1 MKKVKILTIVLAII
15 LVTLIA
21 FGGIYLP
28 TQNRMENKVKDY
40 ELGRELDSQRVIELK
55 IKETSTDNSE
65 EKSSDET
72 TDSDNTEETEKSEET
87 TSTENESTENKSTE
101 NKLTE
106 KDYENAKKIMEN
118 RLQALGA
125 QDYTISLDKENGTVR
140 VELAENDNVDMY
152 IYYLYASQ
160 KITIKDTESKDI
172 LLNDDMIKGA
182 KYSYSNDS
190 KGAYQVYEEIEL
202 TKDGQA
208 KINELLNDYALLAT
222 DVTEIENAKKAS
234 ESESTKTESTENTDE
249 QNTEN
254 TESTENTD
262 EQNTESTES
271 TETQSTTEETSSNSE
286 TTKKTAKLYV
296 NDTTYD
302 ISKIEKGKITVKIG
316 SSSTN
321 TTSVNNNI
329 SKAAEI
335 AMLENAG
342 KLPADYELDTNRYEY
357 SSITQKEI
365 IYFAITM
372 LAILVIILLVYCVIY
387 KKSGI
392 LASISFVGFVSIF
405 SLLIRYTNVAISIE
419 GISAIIIV
427 MIINLII
434 NREILSKTKKM
445 NLVNEAVK
453 STYKNIYLKLIP
465 VGILTIVFCLSKWE
479 SLSSFGMIMFWGL
492 VLTAIYNVIVTRTLL
507 NLKEN
512 K

>member
-1 MKKVKILTIVLAII
+1 MKKVKILTIALAIL

-21 FGGIYLP
+21 FGGVYIQ

-40 ELGRELDSQRVIELK
+40 ELGRELKSQRVIELK
-55 IKETSTDNSE
+55 IKESSSGSENSSSDESTDTDSSE
-65 EKSSDET
+65 EK
-72 TDSDNTEETEKSEET
+72 EKSEET
-87 TSTENESTENKSTE
+87 TSTENESTE

-106 KDYENAKKIMEN
+106 KDYENAKKIMEK
-118 RLQALGA
+118 RLQSLGA
-125 QDYTISLDKENGTVR
+125 QDYTISLNKENGTVR
-140 VELAENDNVDMY
+140 VELPENDNVDMY

-160 KITIKDTESKDI
+160 KITIKDTDSKDN
-172 LLNDDMIKGA
+172 LLNDEMIKGA
-182 KYSYSNDS
+182 KYSYTSDS

-208 KINELLNDYALLAT
+208 KLNELLNDYALLAT

-234 ESESTKTESTENTDE
+234 ESESTKTESTSEESTETTENTSTDE
-249 QNTEN
+249 QN
-254 TESTENTD
+254 
-262 EQNTESTES
+262 TES

-302 ISKIEKGKITVKIG
+302 VSKLEKGKITVKIG

-321 TTSVNNNI
+321 ATSVNNNI

-342 KLPADYELDTNRYEY
+342 KLPADYEVDTNRYEY

-365 IYFAITM
+365 IYFAIAM
-372 LAILVIILLVYCVIY
+372 IAILVITLLVYCVIY

-392 LASISFVGFVSIF
+392 LASISFVGFVALF

-419 GISAIIIV
+419 GISAIIVV

-453 STYKNIYLKLIP
+453 ATYKNVYLKLIP
-465 VGILTIVFCLSKWE
+465 VGILTIVFCLAKWE

-492 VLTAIYNVIVTRTLL
+492 VLTAIYNSTITRTLL

>member
-1 MKKVKILTIVLAII
+1 MKKVKILTIALAIL

-21 FGGIYLP
+21 FGGVYIQ

-40 ELGRELDSQRVIELK
+40 ELGRELKSQRVIELK
-55 IKETSTDNSE
+55 IKESSSDSENSSSDESTDTDSSE
-65 EKSSDET
+65 EK
-72 TDSDNTEETEKSEET
+72 EKSEET
-87 TSTENESTENKSTE
+87 TSTENESTE

-106 KDYENAKKIMEN
+106 KDYENAKKIMEK
-118 RLQALGA
+118 RLQSLGA
-125 QDYTISLDKENGTVR
+125 QDYTISLNKENGTVR
-140 VELAENDNVDMY
+140 VELPENDNVDMY

-160 KITIKDTESKDI
+160 KITIKDTDSKDN
-172 LLNDDMIKGA
+172 LLNDEMIKGA

-208 KINELLNDYALLAT
+208 KLNELLNDYALLAT

-234 ESESTKTESTENTDE
+234 ESESTKTESTSEESTETTENTSTDE
-249 QNTEN
+249 QN
-254 TESTENTD
+254 
-262 EQNTESTES
+262 TES

-302 ISKIEKGKITVKIG
+302 VSKLEKGKITVKIG

-321 TTSVNNNI
+321 ATSVNNNI

-342 KLPADYELDTNRYEY
+342 KLPADYEVDTNRYEY

-365 IYFAITM
+365 IYFAIAM
-372 LAILVIILLVYCVIY
+372 IAILVITLLVYCVIY

-392 LASISFVGFVSIF
+392 LASISFVGFVALF

-419 GISAIIIV
+419 GISAIIVV

-453 STYKNIYLKLIP
+453 ATYKNVYLKLIP
-465 VGILTIVFCLSKWE
+465 VGILTIVFCLAKWE

-492 VLTAIYNVIVTRTLL
+492 VLTAIYNSTITRTLL

>member
-65 EKSSDET
+65 ENSSDET

-87 TSTENESTENKSTE
+87 TSTENESTENKTTE

-125 QDYTISLDKENGTVR
+125 QDYTISLDKENGIVR

-160 KITIKDTESKDI
+160 KITIKDTDSKDI

-234 ESESTKTESTENTDE
+234 ESESTKTESTSE
-249 QNTEN
+249 EN

-262 EQNTESTES
+262 EQNTES

-316 SSSTN
+316 ASSTN

>member
-65 EKSSDET
+65 ENS
-72 TDSDNTEETEKSEET
+72 SEET
-87 TSTENESTENKSTE
+87 TSTENESTE

-106 KDYENAKKIMEN
+106 KDYENAKKIMEK

-160 KITIKDTESKDI
+160 KITIKDTDSKDI

-208 KINELLNDYALLAT
+208 KLNELLNDYALLAT

-234 ESESTKTESTENTDE
+234 ESESTKTESTSE
-249 QNTEN
+249 EN

-262 EQNTESTES
+262 EQNTES

-316 SSSTN
+316 ASSSN

-342 KLPADYELDTNRYEY
+342 KLPADYEVDTNRYEY

-365 IYFAITM
+365 IYFAIVM
-372 LAILVIILLVYCVIY
+372 IAILVITLLVYCVIY

-392 LASISFVGFVSIF
+392 LASISFVGFVASF

>member
-55 IKETSTDNSE
+55 IKETSTDNSKE
-65 EKSSDET
+65 NSSEET
-72 TDSDNTEETEKSEET
+72 TDSGNTEETEKSEET
-87 TSTENESTENKSTE
+87 TSTENESTENESTENESTE

-106 KDYENAKKIMEN
+106 KDYENAKKIMEK

-160 KITIKDTESKDI
+160 KITIKDTDSKDI
-172 LLNDDMIKGA
+172 LLNDEMIKGA
-182 KYSYSNDS
+182 KYSYTSDS

-208 KINELLNDYALLAT
+208 KLNELLNDYALLAT

-234 ESESTKTESTENTDE
+234 ESESTKTESTSE
-249 QNTEN
+249 EN

-262 EQNTESTES
+262 EQNTES

-316 SSSTN
+316 ASSSN

-342 KLPADYELDTNRYEY
+342 KLPADYEVDTNRYEY

-365 IYFAITM
+365 IYFAIVM
-372 LAILVIILLVYCVIY
+372 IAILVITLLVYCVIY

-392 LASISFVGFVSIF
+392 LASISFVGFVASF

-465 VGILTIVFCLSKWE
+465 IGILTIVFCLSKWE

>member
-1 MKKVKILTIVLAII
+1 MKKVKILTIALAIL

-21 FGGIYLP
+21 FGGVYIQ

-40 ELGRELDSQRVIELK
+40 ELGRELKSQRVIELK
-55 IKETSTDNSE
+55 IKESSSDSENS
-65 EKSSDET
+65 SSDES
-72 TDSDNTEETEKSEET
+72 TDADSSEKTEKSEET
-87 TSTENESTENKSTE
+87 TTDTE
-101 NKLTE
+101 LTE
-106 KDYENAKKIMEN
+106 KDYENAQKVMEK
-118 RLQALGA
+118 RLKALGA

-160 KITIKDTESKDI
+160 KITIKDTDSKDI
-172 LLNDDMIKGA
+172 LLNDEMIKGA
-182 KYSYSNDS
+182 KYSYTSDS

-208 KINELLNDYALLAT
+208 KLNELLNDYALLAT

-234 ESESTKTESTENTDE
+234 ESESTKTESTSEK
-249 QNTEN
+249 N

-262 EQNTESTES
+262 EQNTESTE
-271 TETQSTTEETSSNSE
+271 TKSTTEETSSNSE

-302 ISKIEKGKITVKIG
+302 VSKIEKGKITVKIG
-316 SSSTN
+316 ASSSN

-342 KLPADYELDTNRYEY
+342 KLPADYEVDTNRYEY

-365 IYFAITM
+365 IYFAIVM
-372 LAILVIILLVYCVIY
+372 IAILVITLLVYCVIY

-392 LASISFVGFVSIF
+392 LASISFVGFVASF

>member
-1 MKKVKILTIVLAII
+1 MKKVKILTIALAIL

-21 FGGIYLP
+21 FGGVYIQ

-40 ELGRELDSQRVIELK
+40 ELGRELKSQRVIELK
-55 IKETSTDNSE
+55 IKESSSDSENS
-65 EKSSDET
+65 SSDESKDA
-72 TDSDNTEETEKSEET
+72 DSSEETEKSEET
-87 TSTENESTENKSTE
+87 TTDTE
-101 NKLTE
+101 LTE
-106 KDYENAKKIMEN
+106 KDYENAQKVMEK
-118 RLQALGA
+118 RLKALGA

-160 KITIKDTESKDI
+160 KITIKDTDSKDI
-172 LLNDDMIKGA
+172 LLNDEMIKGA
-182 KYSYSNDS
+182 KYSYTSDS

-208 KINELLNDYALLAT
+208 KLNELLNDYALLAT

-234 ESESTKTESTENTDE
+234 ESESTKTESTSEK
-249 QNTEN
+249 N

-262 EQNTESTES
+262 EQNTES

-316 SSSTN
+316 ASSSN

-342 KLPADYELDTNRYEY
+342 KLPADYEVDTNRYEY

-365 IYFAITM
+365 IYFAIVM
-372 LAILVIILLVYCVIY
+372 IAILVITLLVYCVIY

-392 LASISFVGFVSIF
+392 LASISFVGFVASF

>member
-65 EKSSDET
+65 ENSSEET
-72 TDSDNTEETEKSEET
+72 TDSGNTEETEKSEET
-87 TSTENESTENKSTE
+87 TSTENKLTENE
-101 NKLTE
+101 LTE

-208 KINELLNDYALLAT
+208 KINELLNDYSLLAT

-234 ESESTKTESTENTDE
+234 ESESTK
-249 QNTEN
+249 

>member
-1 MKKVKILTIVLAII
+1 MKKVKILTIALAIL

-21 FGGIYLP
+21 FGGVYIQ

-40 ELGRELDSQRVIELK
+40 ELGRELKSQRVIELK
-55 IKETSTDNSE
+55 IKESSSDSENS
-65 EKSSDET
+65 SSDEST
-72 TDSDNTEETEKSEET
+72 DTDSSEETEKSEET
-87 TSTENESTENKSTE
+87 TSTENESTENK
-101 NKLTE
+101 LTE
-106 KDYENAKKIMEN
+106 KDYENAKKIMEK
-118 RLQALGA
+118 RLQSLGA
-125 QDYTISLDKENGTVR
+125 QDYTISLNKENGTVR
-140 VELAENDNVDMY
+140 VELPENDNVDMY

-160 KITIKDTESKDI
+160 KITIKDTDSKDN
-172 LLNDDMIKGA
+172 LLNDEMIKGA
-182 KYSYSNDS
+182 KYSYTSDS

-208 KINELLNDYALLAT
+208 KLNELLNDYALLAT

-234 ESESTKTESTENTDE
+234 ESESTKTESTSEESTETTENTSTDE
-249 QNTEN
+249 QN
-254 TESTENTD
+254 
-262 EQNTESTES
+262 TES

-302 ISKIEKGKITVKIG
+302 VSKLEKGKITVKIG

-321 TTSVNNNI
+321 ATSVNNNI

-342 KLPADYELDTNRYEY
+342 KLPADYEVDTNRYEY

-365 IYFAITM
+365 IYFAIAM
-372 LAILVIILLVYCVIY
+372 IAILVITLLVYCVIY

-392 LASISFVGFVSIF
+392 LASISFVGFVALF

-419 GISAIIIV
+419 GISAIIVV

-453 STYKNIYLKLIP
+453 ATYKNVYLKLIP
-465 VGILTIVFCLSKWE
+465 VGILTIVFCLAKWE

-492 VLTAIYNVIVTRTLL
+492 VLTSIYNSTITRTLL

>member
-65 EKSSDET
+65 ENSSDET

-87 TSTENESTENKSTE
+87 TSTENESTENKTTE

-160 KITIKDTESKDI
+160 KITIKDTDSKDI
-172 LLNDDMIKGA
+172 LLNDEMIKGA

-208 KINELLNDYALLAT
+208 KLNELLNDYALLAT

-234 ESESTKTESTENTDE
+234 ESESTKTESTSEESTETTENTSTDE
-249 QNTEN
+249 QN
-254 TESTENTD
+254 
-262 EQNTESTES
+262 TES

-405 SLLIRYTNVAISIE
+405 SLLIRYTNVVISIE

>member
-21 FGGIYLP
+21 FGGIYVQ

-40 ELGRELDSQRVIELK
+40 EFGRELKSQRVIELK
-55 IKETSTDNSE
+55 IKESTSTDSENS
-65 EKSSDET
+65 SSDENT
-72 TDSDNTEETEKSEET
+72 ETDSSKETEKSEET
-87 TSTENESTENKSTE
+87 TSTE

-106 KDYENAKKIMEN
+106 KDYENAKKIMEK

-125 QDYTISLDKENGTVR
+125 QDYTISLDKENGIVR

-160 KITIKDTESKDI
+160 KITIKDTDSKDI

-208 KINELLNDYALLAT
+208 KLNELLNDYALLAT

-234 ESESTKTESTENTDE
+234 ESESTKTESTSE
-249 QNTEN
+249 EN

-262 EQNTESTES
+262 EQNTES

-302 ISKIEKGKITVKIG
+302 TSKIEKGKITVKIG
-316 SSSTN
+316 ASSSN

-342 KLPADYELDTNRYEY
+342 KLPADYEVDTNRYEY

-365 IYFAITM
+365 IYFAIVM
-372 LAILVIILLVYCVIY
+372 IAILLITLLVYCVIY

-392 LASISFVGFVSIF
+392 LASISFVGFVASF

>member
-1 MKKVKILTIVLAII
+1 MKKVKILTIALAIL

-21 FGGIYLP
+21 FGGVYIQ

-40 ELGRELDSQRVIELK
+40 ELGRELKSQRVIELK
-55 IKETSTDNSE
+55 IKENSTDNSKENSSEEMKNTDSSE
-65 EKSSDET
+65 EKKE
-72 TDSDNTEETEKSEET
+72 SE
-87 TSTENESTENKSTE
+87 
-101 NKLTE
+101 LTE
-106 KDYENAKKIMEN
+106 KDYENAKKIMEK
-118 RLQALGA
+118 RLQSLGA
-125 QDYTISLDKENGTVR
+125 QDYTISLNKENGTVR
-140 VELAENDNVDMY
+140 VELPENDNVDMY

-160 KITIKDTESKDI
+160 KITIKDTDSKDI
-172 LLNDDMIKGA
+172 LLNDEMIKGA

-208 KINELLNDYALLAT
+208 KLNELLNDYALLAT

-234 ESESTKTESTENTDE
+234 ESESTKTESTSEESTE
-249 QNTEN
+249 TTEN
-254 TESTENTD
+254 TSTD
-262 EQNTESTES
+262 EQNTESTK
-271 TETQSTTEETSSNSE
+271 TQSTTEETSSNSE
-286 TTKKTAKLYV
+286 ITKKTAKLYV

-302 ISKIEKGKITVKIG
+302 VSKIEKGKITVKIG
-316 SSSTN
+316 SSSSN

-342 KLPADYELDTNRYEY
+342 KLPADYEVDTNRYEY

-365 IYFAITM
+365 IYFAIAM
-372 LAILVIILLVYCVIY
+372 IAILVIILLIYCVIY

-419 GISAIIIV
+419 GISAIIVV

-434 NREILSKTKKM
+434 NREILSKTKRM

-453 STYKNIYLKLIP
+453 ATYKNVYLKLIP

-492 VLTAIYNVIVTRTLL
+492 VLTAIYNATITRTLL

>member
-1 MKKVKILTIVLAII
+1 MKKVKILTIALAIL

-21 FGGIYLP
+21 FGGVYIQ

-40 ELGRELDSQRVIELK
+40 ELGRELKSQRVIELK
-55 IKETSTDNSE
+55 IKENSTDNSKE
-65 EKSSDET
+65 NSSDET
-72 TDSDNTEETEKSEET
+72 TDSENTEETEKSEET
-87 TSTENESTENKSTE
+87 TSTENESTENK
-101 NKLTE
+101 LTE
-106 KDYENAKKIMEN
+106 KDYENAKKIMEK
-118 RLQALGA
+118 RLQSLGA
-125 QDYTISLDKENGTVR
+125 QDYTISLNKENGTVR
-140 VELAENDNVDMY
+140 VELPENDNVDMY

-160 KITIKDTESKDI
+160 KITIKDTDSKDN
-172 LLNDDMIKGA
+172 LLNDEMIKGA
-182 KYSYSNDS
+182 KYSYTSDS

-208 KINELLNDYALLAT
+208 KLNELLNDYALLAT

-234 ESESTKTESTENTDE
+234 ESESTKTESTSEESTETTENTSTDE
-249 QNTEN
+249 QN
-254 TESTENTD
+254 
-262 EQNTESTES
+262 TES

-302 ISKIEKGKITVKIG
+302 VSKLEKGKITVKIG

-321 TTSVNNNI
+321 ATSVNNNI

-342 KLPADYELDTNRYEY
+342 KLPADYEVDTNRYEY

-365 IYFAITM
+365 IYFAIAM
-372 LAILVIILLVYCVIY
+372 IAILVITLLVYCVIY

-392 LASISFVGFVSIF
+392 LASISFVGFVALF

-419 GISAIIIV
+419 GISAIIVV

-453 STYKNIYLKLIP
+453 ATYKNVYLKLIP
-465 VGILTIVFCLSKWE
+465 VGILTIVFCLAKWE

-492 VLTAIYNVIVTRTLL
+492 VLTAIYNSTITRTLL

>member
-1 MKKVKILTIVLAII
+1 
-15 LVTLIA
+15 
-21 FGGIYLP
+21 
-28 TQNRMENKVKDY
+28 MEK
-40 ELGRELDSQRVIELK
+40 
-55 IKETSTDNSE
+55 
-65 EKSSDET
+65 
-72 TDSDNTEETEKSEET
+72 
-87 TSTENESTENKSTE
+87 
-101 NKLTE
+101 
-106 KDYENAKKIMEN
+106 

-160 KITIKDTESKDI
+160 KITIKDTDSKDI
-172 LLNDDMIKGA
+172 LLNDEMIKGA
-182 KYSYSNDS
+182 KYSYTSDS

-208 KINELLNDYALLAT
+208 KLNELLNDYALLAT

-234 ESESTKTESTENTDE
+234 ESESTKTESTSEESTETTENTSTDE
-249 QNTEN
+249 QN
-254 TESTENTD
+254 
-262 EQNTESTES
+262 TES

-302 ISKIEKGKITVKIG
+302 VSKIEKGKITVKIG
-316 SSSTN
+316 SSSSN
-321 TTSVNNNI
+321 ATSVNNNI

-342 KLPADYELDTNRYEY
+342 KLPADYEVDTNRYEY

-365 IYFAITM
+365 IYFAIVM
-372 LAILVIILLVYCVIY
+372 IAILVIILLVYCVIY

-392 LASISFVGFVSIF
+392 LASISFVGFVALF

-419 GISAIIIV
+419 GISAIIVV

-453 STYKNIYLKLIP
+453 ATYKNVYLKLIP
-465 VGILTIVFCLSKWE
+465 VGILTIVFCLAKWE

-492 VLTAIYNVIVTRTLL
+492 VLTAIYNATITRTLL

>member
-55 IKETSTDNSE
+55 IKENSTDNSE
-65 EKSSDET
+65 ENSSEET
-72 TDSDNTEETEKSEET
+72 TDSGNTEETEKSEET
-87 TSTENESTENKSTE
+87 TSTENESTENK
-101 NKLTE
+101 LTA
-106 KDYENAKKIMEN
+106 KDYENAKKIMEK

-160 KITIKDTESKDI
+160 KITIKDTDSKDI

-249 QNTEN
+249 QNTE
-254 TESTENTD
+254 
-262 EQNTESTES
+262 S

-316 SSSTN
+316 ASSTN

>member
-1 MKKVKILTIVLAII
+1 MKKVKILTIALAIL

-21 FGGIYLP
+21 FGGVYIQ

-40 ELGRELDSQRVIELK
+40 ELGRELKSQRVIELK
-55 IKETSTDNSE
+55 IKENSTDNSKE
-65 EKSSDET
+65 NSSDET
-72 TDSDNTEETEKSEET
+72 TDSENTEETEKSEET
-87 TSTENESTENKSTE
+87 TSTENESTENK
-101 NKLTE
+101 LTE
-106 KDYENAKKIMEN
+106 KDYENAKKIMEK
-118 RLQALGA
+118 RLQSLGA
-125 QDYTISLDKENGTVR
+125 QDYTISLNKENGTVR
-140 VELAENDNVDMY
+140 VELPENDNVDMY

-160 KITIKDTESKDI
+160 KITIKDTDSKDN
-172 LLNDDMIKGA
+172 LLNDEMIKGA
-182 KYSYSNDS
+182 KYSYTSDS

-208 KINELLNDYALLAT
+208 KLNELLNDYALLAT

-234 ESESTKTESTENTDE
+234 ESESTKTESTSEESTETTENTSTDE
-249 QNTEN
+249 QN
-254 TESTENTD
+254 
-262 EQNTESTES
+262 TES

-302 ISKIEKGKITVKIG
+302 VSKLEKGKITVKIG

-321 TTSVNNNI
+321 ATSVNNNI

-342 KLPADYELDTNRYEY
+342 KLPADYEVDTNRYEY

-365 IYFAITM
+365 IYFAIAM
-372 LAILVIILLVYCVIY
+372 IAILVITLLVYCVIY

-392 LASISFVGFVSIF
+392 LASISFVGFVALF

>member
-1 MKKVKILTIVLAII
+1 MKKVKILTIALAIL

-21 FGGIYLP
+21 FGGVYIQ

-40 ELGRELDSQRVIELK
+40 ELGRELKSQRVIELK
-55 IKETSTDNSE
+55 IKESSSDSENSSSDESTDTDSSE
-65 EKSSDET
+65 EK
-72 TDSDNTEETEKSEET
+72 EKSEET
-87 TSTENESTENKSTE
+87 TSTENESTE

-106 KDYENAKKIMEN
+106 KDYENAKKIMEK
-118 RLQALGA
+118 RLQSLGA
-125 QDYTISLDKENGTVR
+125 QDYTISLNKENGTVR
-140 VELAENDNVDMY
+140 VELPENDNVDMY

-160 KITIKDTESKDI
+160 KITIKDTDSKDN
-172 LLNDDMIKGA
+172 LLNDEMIKGA
-182 KYSYSNDS
+182 KYSYTSDS

-208 KINELLNDYALLAT
+208 KLNELLNDYALLAT

-234 ESESTKTESTENTDE
+234 ESESTKTESTSEESTETTENTSTDE
-249 QNTEN
+249 QN
-254 TESTENTD
+254 
-262 EQNTESTES
+262 TES

-302 ISKIEKGKITVKIG
+302 VSKLEKGKITVKIG
-316 SSSTN
+316 SSSSN

-342 KLPADYELDTNRYEY
+342 KLPADYEVDTNRYEY

-365 IYFAITM
+365 IYFAIAM
-372 LAILVIILLVYCVIY
+372 IAILVITLLVYCVIY

-392 LASISFVGFVSIF
+392 LASISFVGFVALF

-419 GISAIIIV
+419 GISAIIVV

-453 STYKNIYLKLIP
+453 ATYKNVYLKLIP
-465 VGILTIVFCLSKWE
+465 VGILTIVFCLAKWE

-492 VLTAIYNVIVTRTLL
+492 VLTAIYNSTITRTLL

>member
-1 MKKVKILTIVLAII
+1 MKKVKILTIALAIL

-21 FGGIYLP
+21 FGGVYIQ

-40 ELGRELDSQRVIELK
+40 ELGRELKSQRVIELK
-55 IKETSTDNSE
+55 IKESSSDSENS
-65 EKSSDET
+65 SSDEST
-72 TDSDNTEETEKSEET
+72 DTDSSEETEKSEET
-87 TSTENESTENKSTE
+87 TSTENESTENK
-101 NKLTE
+101 LTE
-106 KDYENAKKIMEN
+106 KDYENAKKIMEK
-118 RLQALGA
+118 RLQSLGA
-125 QDYTISLDKENGTVR
+125 QDYTISLNKENGTVR
-140 VELAENDNVDMY
+140 VELPENDNVDMY

-160 KITIKDTESKDI
+160 KITIKDTDSKDN
-172 LLNDDMIKGA
+172 LLNDEMIKGA
-182 KYSYSNDS
+182 KYSYTSDS

-208 KINELLNDYALLAT
+208 KLNELLNDYALLAT

-234 ESESTKTESTENTDE
+234 ESESTKTESTSEESTETTENTSTDE
-249 QNTEN
+249 QN
-254 TESTENTD
+254 
-262 EQNTESTES
+262 TES

-302 ISKIEKGKITVKIG
+302 VSKLEKGKITVKIG

-321 TTSVNNNI
+321 ATSVNNNI

-342 KLPADYELDTNRYEY
+342 KLPADYEVDTNRYEY

-365 IYFAITM
+365 IYFAIAM
-372 LAILVIILLVYCVIY
+372 IAILVITLLVYCVIY

-453 STYKNIYLKLIP
+453 ATYKNVYLKLIP
-465 VGILTIVFCLSKWE
+465 VGILTIVFCLAKWE

-492 VLTAIYNVIVTRTLL
+492 VLTAIYNSTITRTLL

>member
-55 IKETSTDNSE
+55 IKETSTDNSKE
-65 EKSSDET
+65 NSSEET
-72 TDSDNTEETEKSEET
+72 TDSGNTEETEKSEET
-87 TSTENESTENKSTE
+87 TSTENESTENK
-101 NKLTE
+101 LTE
-106 KDYENAKKIMEN
+106 KDYENAKKIMEK

-160 KITIKDTESKDI
+160 KITIKDTDSKDI
-172 LLNDDMIKGA
+172 LLNDEMIKGA
-182 KYSYSNDS
+182 KYSYTSDS

-208 KINELLNDYALLAT
+208 KLNELLNDYALLAT

-234 ESESTKTESTENTDE
+234 ESESTKTESTSEESTETTENTSTDE
-249 QNTEN
+249 QN
-254 TESTENTD
+254 
-262 EQNTESTES
+262 TES

-302 ISKIEKGKITVKIG
+302 VSKIEKGKITVKIG

-342 KLPADYELDTNRYEY
+342 KLPADYEVDTNRYEY

-365 IYFAITM
+365 IYFAIVM
-372 LAILVIILLVYCVIY
+372 IAILVIILLVYCVIY

-392 LASISFVGFVSIF
+392 LASISFVGFVALF

-419 GISAIIIV
+419 GISAIIVV

-453 STYKNIYLKLIP
+453 ATYKNVYLKLIP
-465 VGILTIVFCLSKWE
+465 VGILTIVFCLAKWE

-492 VLTAIYNVIVTRTLL
+492 VLTAIYNATITRTLL

>member
-15 LVTLIA
+15 LITLIA
-21 FGGIYLP
+21 FGGIYVQ

-40 ELGRELDSQRVIELK
+40 ELGRELKSQRVIELK
-55 IKETSTDNSE
+55 IKETSTDNSKE
-65 EKSSDET
+65 NSSDET
-72 TDSDNTEETEKSEET
+72 TDSENTEETEKSEET
-87 TSTENESTENKSTE
+87 ASTKNESTE

-106 KDYENAKKIMEN
+106 KDYENAKKIMEK

-160 KITIKDTESKDI
+160 KITIKDTDSKDI
-172 LLNDDMIKGA
+172 LLNDEMIKGA
-182 KYSYSNDS
+182 KYSYTSDS

-208 KINELLNDYALLAT
+208 KLNELLNDYALLAT

-234 ESESTKTESTENTDE
+234 ESESTKTESTSEESTETTENTSTDE
-249 QNTEN
+249 QN
-254 TESTENTD
+254 
-262 EQNTESTES
+262 TES

-302 ISKIEKGKITVKIG
+302 VSKIEKGKITVKIG
-316 SSSTN
+316 SSSSN
-321 TTSVNNNI
+321 ATSVNNNI

-342 KLPADYELDTNRYEY
+342 KLPADYEVDTNRYEY

-365 IYFAITM
+365 IYFAIVM
-372 LAILVIILLVYCVIY
+372 IAILVIILLVYCVIY

-392 LASISFVGFVSIF
+392 LASISFVGFVALF

-419 GISAIIIV
+419 GISAIIVV

-453 STYKNIYLKLIP
+453 ATYKNVYLKLIP
-465 VGILTIVFCLSKWE
+465 VGILTIVFCLAKWE

-492 VLTAIYNVIVTRTLL
+492 VLTAIYNATITRTLL

>member
-55 IKETSTDNSE
+55 IKESTSTDSENS
-65 EKSSDET
+65 SSDENT
-72 TDSDNTEETEKSEET
+72 ETDSSKETEKSEET
-87 TSTENESTENKSTE
+87 TSTENE
-101 NKLTE
+101 LTE
-106 KDYENAKKIMEN
+106 KDYENAKKIMEK

-125 QDYTISLDKENGTVR
+125 QDYTISLDKENGIVR

-160 KITIKDTESKDI
+160 KITIKDTDSKYI

-234 ESESTKTESTENTDE
+234 ESESTKTESTSE
-249 QNTEN
+249 EN
-254 TESTENTD
+254 TESTENKD
-262 EQNTESTES
+262 EQNTES

-316 SSSTN
+316 ASSTN

-372 LAILVIILLVYCVIY
+372 LAILVITLLVYCVIY

-392 LASISFVGFVSIF
+392 LASISFVGFVASF

-453 STYKNIYLKLIP
+453 ATYKNVYLKLIP

>member
-55 IKETSTDNSE
+55 IKENSTDNSE
-65 EKSSDET
+65 ENS
-72 TDSDNTEETEKSEET
+72 SEET
-87 TSTENESTENKSTE
+87 TSTE

-106 KDYENAKKIMEN
+106 KDYENAKKIMEK

-160 KITIKDTESKDI
+160 KITIKDTDSKDI

-208 KINELLNDYALLAT
+208 KLNELLNDYALLAT

-234 ESESTKTESTENTDE
+234 ESESTKTESTSE
-249 QNTEN
+249 EN

-262 EQNTESTES
+262 EQNTES

-316 SSSTN
+316 ASSSN

-342 KLPADYELDTNRYEY
+342 KLPADYEVDTNRYEY

-365 IYFAITM
+365 IYFAIVM
-372 LAILVIILLVYCVIY
+372 IAILVITLLVYCVIY

-392 LASISFVGFVSIF
+392 LASISFVGFVASF

>member
-1 MKKVKILTIVLAII
+1 MKKVKILTIILAII
-15 LVTLIA
+15 LLTLIA
-21 FGGIYLP
+21 FGGIYVQ

-40 ELGRELDSQRVIELK
+40 ELGRELKSQRVIELK
-55 IKETSTDNSE
+55 IKESTSTDSENS
-65 EKSSDET
+65 SSDENT
-72 TDSDNTEETEKSEET
+72 ETDSSKETEKSEET
-87 TSTENESTENKSTE
+87 TSTENESTENKLTE

-106 KDYENAKKIMEN
+106 KDYENAKKIMEK

-160 KITIKDTESKDI
+160 KITIKDTDSKDI
-172 LLNDDMIKGA
+172 LLNDEMIKGA
-182 KYSYSNDS
+182 KYSYTSDS

-208 KINELLNDYALLAT
+208 KLNELLNDYALLAT
-222 DVTEIENAKKAS
+222 DVAEIENAKKAS
-234 ESESTKTESTENTDE
+234 ESESTKTESTSEE
-249 QNTEN
+249 S
-254 TESTENTD
+254 TESTENTE
-262 EQNTESTES
+262 EQNTESTEI
-271 TETQSTTEETSSNSE
+271 QSTTEETSSNSE

-302 ISKIEKGKITVKIG
+302 VSKIEKGKITVKIG

-342 KLPADYELDTNRYEY
+342 KLPADYEVDTNRYEY

-365 IYFAITM
+365 IYFAIVM
-372 LAILVIILLVYCVIY
+372 IAILVITLLVYCVIY

-392 LASISFVGFVSIF
+392 LASISFVGFVASF

-419 GISAIIIV
+419 GISAIIVV

-453 STYKNIYLKLIP
+453 ATYKNVYLKLIP
-465 VGILTIVFCLSKWE
+465 VGILTIVFCLAKWE

-492 VLTAIYNVIVTRTLL
+492 VLTAIYNATITRTLL

>member
-1 MKKVKILTIVLAII
+1 VKGMLKMKKVKILTIILAII

-21 FGGIYLP
+21 FGGIYVQ

-40 ELGRELDSQRVIELK
+40 ELGRELKSQRVIELK
-55 IKETSTDNSE
+55 IKESTSTDSENS
-65 EKSSDET
+65 SSDENT
-72 TDSDNTEETEKSEET
+72 ETDSSKETENSEET
-87 TSTENESTENKSTE
+87 TSTENESTENKLTE

-106 KDYENAKKIMEN
+106 KDYENAKKIMEK

-160 KITIKDTESKDI
+160 KITIKDTDSKDI
-172 LLNDDMIKGA
+172 LLNDEMIKGA
-182 KYSYSNDS
+182 KYSYTSDS

-208 KINELLNDYALLAT
+208 KLNELLNDYALLAT

-234 ESESTKTESTENTDE
+234 ESESTKTESTSE
-249 QNTEN
+249 EN

-262 EQNTESTES
+262 EQNTES

-302 ISKIEKGKITVKIG
+302 VSKIEKGKITVKIG

-342 KLPADYELDTNRYEY
+342 KLPADYEVDTNRYEY

-365 IYFAITM
+365 IYFAIVM
-372 LAILVIILLVYCVIY
+372 IAILVITLLVYCVIY

-392 LASISFVGFVSIF
+392 LASISFVGFVASF

-453 STYKNIYLKLIP
+453 ATYKNVYLKLIP
-465 VGILTIVFCLSKWE
+465 VGISTIVFCLAKWE

-492 VLTAIYNVIVTRTLL
+492 VLTAIYNATITRTLL

>member
-1 MKKVKILTIVLAII
+1 MKKVKILTITLAII
-15 LVTLIA
+15 LVTAIS
-21 FGGIYLP
+21 FGGIYIQ
-28 TQNRMENKVKDY
+28 TQNRMENKIKNY
-40 ELGRELDSQRVIELK
+40 EFGRELNSQRVVEIK
-55 IKETSTDNSE
+55 IKEDSAESSSDNSKENSSEEMKNTDSSE
-65 EKSSDET
+65 EK
-72 TDSDNTEETEKSEET
+72 TESE
-87 TSTENESTENKSTE
+87 
-101 NKLTE
+101 LTE
-106 KDYENAKKIMEN
+106 KDYENAKKIMEK
-118 RLQALGA
+118 RLQSLGA
-125 QDYTISLDKENGTVR
+125 QDYTISLNKENGTVR
-140 VELAENDNVDMY
+140 VELPENDNVDMY

-160 KITIKDTESKDI
+160 KITIKDTDSKDI
-172 LLNDDMIKGA
+172 LLNDEMIKGA

-208 KINELLNDYALLAT
+208 KLNELLNDYALLAT

-234 ESESTKTESTENTDE
+234 ESESTKTESTSEK
-249 QNTEN
+249 N

-262 EQNTESTES
+262 EQNTESTK
-271 TETQSTTEETSSNSE
+271 TQSTTEETSSNSE

-302 ISKIEKGKITVKIG
+302 VSKIEKGKITVKIG
-316 SSSTN
+316 SSSSN

-342 KLPADYELDTNRYEY
+342 KLPADYEVDTNRYEY

-365 IYFAITM
+365 IYFAIAM
-372 LAILVIILLVYCVIY
+372 IAILGIILLIYCVIY

-419 GISAIIIV
+419 GISAIIVV

-434 NREILSKTKKM
+434 NREILSKTQRM

-453 STYKNIYLKLIP
+453 ATYKNVYLKLIP

>member
-55 IKETSTDNSE
+55 IKENSTDNSE
-65 EKSSDET
+65 E
-72 TDSDNTEETEKSEET
+72 N
-87 TSTENESTENKSTE
+87 STSTE

-106 KDYENAKKIMEN
+106 KDYENAKKIMEK

-160 KITIKDTESKDI
+160 KITIKDTDSKDI
-172 LLNDDMIKGA
+172 LLNDEMIKGA
-182 KYSYSNDS
+182 KYSYTSDS

-208 KINELLNDYALLAT
+208 KLNELLNDYALLAT

-234 ESESTKTESTENTDE
+234 ESESTKTESTSE
-249 QNTEN
+249 EN

-262 EQNTESTES
+262 EQNTES

-316 SSSTN
+316 ASSSN

-342 KLPADYELDTNRYEY
+342 KLPADYEVDTNRYEY

-365 IYFAITM
+365 IYFAIVM
-372 LAILVIILLVYCVIY
+372 IAILVITLLVYCVIY

-392 LASISFVGFVSIF
+392 LASISFVGFVASF

>member
-1 MKKVKILTIVLAII
+1 MKKVKILTIILAII

-21 FGGIYLP
+21 FGGIYVQ

-40 ELGRELDSQRVIELK
+40 ELGRELKSQRVIELK
-55 IKETSTDNSE
+55 IKESTSTDSENS
-65 EKSSDET
+65 SSDENT
-72 TDSDNTEETEKSEET
+72 ETDSSKETENSEET
-87 TSTENESTENKSTE
+87 TSTENESTE

-106 KDYENAKKIMEN
+106 KDYENAKKIMEK

-160 KITIKDTESKDI
+160 KITIKDTDSKDI

-208 KINELLNDYALLAT
+208 KLNELLNDYALLAT

-234 ESESTKTESTENTDE
+234 ESESTKTESTSEESTETTENTSTDE
-249 QNTEN
+249 QN
-254 TESTENTD
+254 
-262 EQNTESTES
+262 TES

-302 ISKIEKGKITVKIG
+302 VSKIEKGKITVKIG
-316 SSSTN
+316 SSSSN
-321 TTSVNNNI
+321 ATSVNNNI

-342 KLPADYELDTNRYEY
+342 KLPADYEVDTNRYEY

-365 IYFAITM
+365 IYFAIVM
-372 LAILVIILLVYCVIY
+372 IAILVIILLVYCVIY

-392 LASISFVGFVSIF
+392 LASISFVGFVALF

-419 GISAIIIV
+419 GISAIIVV

-453 STYKNIYLKLIP
+453 ATYKNVYLKLIP
-465 VGILTIVFCLSKWE
+465 VGILTIVFCLAKWE

-492 VLTAIYNVIVTRTLL
+492 VLTAIYNATITRTLL

>member
-1 MKKVKILTIVLAII
+1 MKKVKILTITLAII
-15 LVTLIA
+15 LVTAIS
-21 FGGIYLP
+21 FGGIYIQ
-28 TQNRMENKVKDY
+28 TQNRMENKIKNY
-40 ELGRELDSQRVIELK
+40 EFGRELNSQRVVEIK
-55 IKETSTDNSE
+55 IKEDSVESSSDNSKENSSEEMKNTDSSE
-65 EKSSDET
+65 EK
-72 TDSDNTEETEKSEET
+72 TESE
-87 TSTENESTENKSTE
+87 
-101 NKLTE
+101 LTE
-106 KDYENAKKIMEN
+106 KDYENAKKIMEK
-118 RLQALGA
+118 RLQSLGA
-125 QDYTISLDKENGTVR
+125 QDYTISLNKENGTVR
-140 VELAENDNVDMY
+140 VELPENDNVDMY

-160 KITIKDTESKDI
+160 KITIKDTDSKDI
-172 LLNDDMIKGA
+172 LLNDEMIKGA

-208 KINELLNDYALLAT
+208 KLNELMNDYALLAT
-222 DVTEIENAKKAS
+222 DVTEIENVKKAS
-234 ESESTKTESTENTDE
+234 ESESTKTESTSEE
-249 QNTEN
+249 NTEN
-254 TESTENTD
+254 TESVK
-262 EQNTESTES
+262 
-271 TETQSTTEETSSNSE
+271 TQSTTEETSSNSE

-302 ISKIEKGKITVKIG
+302 VSKIEKGKITVKIG
-316 SSSTN
+316 SSSSN

-342 KLPADYELDTNRYEY
+342 KLPADYEVDTNRYEY

-365 IYFAITM
+365 IYFAIAM
-372 LAILVIILLVYCVIY
+372 IAILGIILLIYCVIY

-419 GISAIIIV
+419 GISAIIVV

-434 NREILSKTKKM
+434 NREILSKTQRM

-453 STYKNIYLKLIP
+453 ATYKNVYLKLIP

>member
-1 MKKVKILTIVLAII
+1 MKKVKILTIALAIL

-21 FGGIYLP
+21 FGGIYVQ

-40 ELGRELDSQRVIELK
+40 ELGRELNSQRVIELK
-55 IKETSTDNSE
+55 IKETSDDTSSDDSEEEKDASSEEGSLDETNTNNTQETEESE
-65 EKSSDET
+65 EKT
-72 TDSDNTEETEKSEET
+72 TD
-87 TSTENESTENKSTE
+87 NE
-101 NKLTE
+101 LTE
-106 KDYENAKKIMEN
+106 KDYENVKKVMEK
-118 RLQALGA
+118 RLKSLGA
-125 QDYTISLDKENGTVR
+125 QDYTISLNKEDGTIR
-140 VELAENDNVDMY
+140 VELPENDNVDMY

-160 KITIKDTESKDI
+160 KITIKDTDSKEV
-172 LLNDDMIKGA
+172 LLSDDMVKGA
-182 KYSYSNDS
+182 KYSYSSD
-190 KGAYQVYEEIEL
+190 KQGAYQVYEEIEL

-208 KINELLNDYALLAT
+208 KVNELLKDYALLAT
-222 DVTEIENAKKAS
+222 DVTAIEDAKKAS
-234 ESESTKTESTENTDE
+234 ESESTKTESTSEENTESTENTNTDE

-254 TESTENTD
+254 TETQSTENTTS
-262 EQNTESTES
+262 ETENNI
-271 TETQSTTEETSSNSE
+271 ETS
-286 TTKKTAKLYV
+286 KKTAKLYV

-302 ISKIEKGKITVKIG
+302 VSKIEKGKITVKIG

-321 TTSVNNNI
+321 TTSINNNI
-329 SKAAEI
+329 SRAAEI

-342 KLPADYELDTNRYEY
+342 KLPADYEVDTNRYEY

-365 IYFAITM
+365 IYFVVIM
-372 LAILVIILLVYCVIY
+372 MVILVITLLTYCVIY

-392 LASISFVGFVSIF
+392 LASISFIGFLSIF

-434 NREILSKTKKM
+434 NKEILSKTKRM

-453 STYKNIYLKLIP
+453 SIYKNVYLKLIP

-492 VLTAIYNVIVTRTLL
+492 ILTAIYNVVVTRTLL
-507 NLKEN
+507 KLKEN
-512 K
+512 E

>member
-1 MKKVKILTIVLAII
+1 MKKVKILTIALAIL

-21 FGGIYLP
+21 FGGVYIQ

-40 ELGRELDSQRVIELK
+40 ELGRELKSQRVIELK
-55 IKETSTDNSE
+55 IKESSSDSENS
-65 EKSSDET
+65 SSDES
-72 TDSDNTEETEKSEET
+72 TDADSSEETEKSEET
-87 TSTENESTENKSTE
+87 TDTE
-101 NKLTE
+101 LTE
-106 KDYENAKKIMEN
+106 KDYENAQKVMEK
-118 RLQALGA
+118 RLKALGA

-160 KITIKDTESKDI
+160 KITIKDTDSKDI
-172 LLNDDMIKGA
+172 LLNDEMIKGA
-182 KYSYSNDS
+182 KYSYTSDS

-208 KINELLNDYALLAT
+208 KLNELLNDYALLAT

-234 ESESTKTESTENTDE
+234 ESESTKTESTSEK
-249 QNTEN
+249 N

-262 EQNTESTES
+262 EQNTES

-316 SSSTN
+316 ASSSN

-342 KLPADYELDTNRYEY
+342 KLPADYEVDTNRYEY

-365 IYFAITM
+365 IYFAIVM
-372 LAILVIILLVYCVIY
+372 IAILVITLLVYCVIY

-392 LASISFVGFVSIF
+392 LASISFVGFVASF

>member
-1 MKKVKILTIVLAII
+1 
-15 LVTLIA
+15 
-21 FGGIYLP
+21 
-28 TQNRMENKVKDY
+28 MEK
-40 ELGRELDSQRVIELK
+40 
-55 IKETSTDNSE
+55 
-65 EKSSDET
+65 
-72 TDSDNTEETEKSEET
+72 
-87 TSTENESTENKSTE
+87 
-101 NKLTE
+101 
-106 KDYENAKKIMEN
+106 

-160 KITIKDTESKDI
+160 KITIKDTDSKDI

-182 KYSYSNDS
+182 KYSNDS

-208 KINELLNDYALLAT
+208 KLNELLNDYALLAT

-234 ESESTKTESTENTDE
+234 ESESTKTESTSE
-249 QNTEN
+249 EN

-262 EQNTESTES
+262 EQNTES

-316 SSSTN
+316 ASSSN

-342 KLPADYELDTNRYEY
+342 KLPADYEVDTNRYEY

-365 IYFAITM
+365 IYFAIVM
-372 LAILVIILLVYCVIY
+372 IAILVITLLVYCVIY

-392 LASISFVGFVSIF
+392 LASISFVGFVASF

-419 GISAIIIV
+419 GIIV

>member
-1 MKKVKILTIVLAII
+1 MKKVKILTIALAIL

-21 FGGIYLP
+21 FGGVYIQ

-40 ELGRELDSQRVIELK
+40 ELGRELKSQRVIELK
-55 IKETSTDNSE
+55 IKESSSDSENS
-65 EKSSDET
+65 SSDESKDA
-72 TDSDNTEETEKSEET
+72 DSSEETEKSEET
-87 TSTENESTENKSTE
+87 TIDTE
-101 NKLTE
+101 LTE
-106 KDYENAKKIMEN
+106 KDYENAQKVMEK
-118 RLQALGA
+118 RLKALGA

-160 KITIKDTESKDI
+160 KITIKDTDSKDI
-172 LLNDDMIKGA
+172 LLNDEMIKGA
-182 KYSYSNDS
+182 KYSYTSDS

-208 KINELLNDYALLAT
+208 KLNELLNDYALLAT

-234 ESESTKTESTENTDE
+234 ESESTKTESTSEENTE
-249 QNTEN
+249 STSEKN

-262 EQNTESTES
+262 EQNTESTE
-271 TETQSTTEETSSNSE
+271 TQSTTEETSSNSK

-316 SSSTN
+316 ASSSN

-342 KLPADYELDTNRYEY
+342 KLPADYEVDTNRYEY

-365 IYFAITM
+365 IYFAIVM
-372 LAILVIILLVYCVIY
+372 IAILVITLLVYCVIY

-392 LASISFVGFVSIF
+392 LASISFVGFVASF